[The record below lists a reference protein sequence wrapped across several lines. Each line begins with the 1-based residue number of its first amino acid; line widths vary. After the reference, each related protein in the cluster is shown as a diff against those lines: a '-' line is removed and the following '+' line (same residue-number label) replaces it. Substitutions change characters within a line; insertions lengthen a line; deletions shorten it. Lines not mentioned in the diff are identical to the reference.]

1 MTKRTAVLM
10 FLAGILALCVPVVA
24 QWAGVWFPALA
35 FLGWAGVLMIAGA
48 ALIAASLSLEE
59 RR

>member
-24 QWAGVWFPALA
+24 QEVGFWFPALA
-35 FLGWAGVLMIAGA
+35 FLGWAGVLMIGGA

>member
-1 MTKRTAVLM
+1 M

-24 QWAGVWFPALA
+24 QWAGFWFPALA
-35 FLGWAGVLMIAGA
+35 FLFWAGVLMIAGA
-48 ALIAASLSLEE
+48 ALIAAELMLED

>member
-1 MTKRTAVLM
+1 MTKRTAVL
-10 FLAGILALCVPVVA
+10 LLIAGLLALA
-24 QWAGVWFPALA
+24 AAIFMREFGAWFPALE
-35 FLGWAGVLMIAGA
+35 FLGWAGLLMIAGA